1 MSKLLRRLRRLEAR
15 VTDSHGLVPHSE
27 EWFSYWEA
35 KVDQV
40 IAGEDPVD
48 LRGMTLEFVDA
59 LIAKGKEA
67 ANNDEGDR

>member
-1 MSKLLRRLRRLEAR
+1 MSKLRRRVQKLETRL
-15 VTDSHGLVPHSE
+15 TDIRGLVPHSA

-40 IAGEDPVD
+40 IAGEDSVD

-67 ANNDEGDR
+67 ANNDEGGP